1 MDTVLVIGAGV
12 MGRGISASFAR
23 AGIRTQVLDIDPSR
37 LANLAANVEA
47 FDRLPAT
54 PPQLVIETITE
65 RPDLKAACYT
75 EVEVAYPQ
83 GVALASNTSSL
94 DLEALASV
102 LKRPQH
108 FLGIHYFMPA
118 DVSPLVEVAP
128 VRATDPKVVDRAVAL
143 LERSGKQC
151 LRLKRPV
158 QGLIANRLQHA
169 ILHEAY
175 QLIDRGVVT
184 AREIDLIAKKVL
196 GPRMCVTGLIE
207 QKDLSGLETHAL
219 VQRALVPTLFA
230 SRAPA
235 RCVQERYACGDLGI
249 STGKGFYDWRGRDPE
264 QIKADA
270 AAKLARVLAVLPHDP
285 LPPLAD

>member
-1 MDTVLVIGAGV
+1 METVLVIGAGV
-12 MGRGISASFAR
+12 MGRGISASFAG
-23 AGIRTQVLDIDPSR
+23 AGIHTQVFDIDPSR
-37 LANLAANVEA
+37 VTGLAANVEA
-47 FDRLPAT
+47 LDRLPST
-54 PPQLVIETITE
+54 PPALVIETITE
-65 RPDLKAACYT
+65 RPDSKAACYA
-75 EVEVAYPQ
+75 EVEAAYPQ

-94 DLEALASV
+94 DLEALAST
-102 LKRPQH
+102 LKRPQY

-128 VRATDPKVVDRAVAL
+128 LRATDPKVVDRAVVL

-151 LRLKRPV
+151 LRLKHAV

-196 GPRMCVTGLIE
+196 GPRMCITGLIE

-230 SRAPA
+230 SRQPA
-235 RCVQERYACGDLGI
+235 RCLQERHARGDLGI

-264 QIKADA
+264 RVKADA
-270 AAKLARVLAVLPHDP
+270 AAKLAKVLAALDDDP
-285 LPPLAD
+285 LPPLAE